1 MGFEMGH
8 ELDRTRYILPKLSK
22 GNYNTLMKLITN
34 SLRFDPSDPAKFRLH
49 VLDHYYKYGWRSTV
63 DAFGVKKSTLYD
75 WKKIF
80 EKSKKN
86 IVSLV
91 PISTRPKNVRQMT
104 INVELL
110 DLIKSFRLEFGN
122 LSKYKIKPFLDEYS
136 KSKGLTSY
144 GTTKIGVLIKRRN
157 YFFEGKNKRKK
168 YKRPL
173 TPRIKK
179 APKESVPGYIEMDS
193 ITLWVLGK
201 RYYFFTAIDVVTKY
215 AWVVITTRLSS
226 REAKLALMEFRNH
239 YGEEVRRVQT
249 DNGHEFLKE
258 FDEYLETI
266 QIKHEFIY
274 PRSPKINGVV
284 ERFNRSLQ
292 EEFIERNDEIFY
304 DQEKFIQKL
313 TKYLIWYNTLRPHH
327 SLGLISPQAYLEKIR

>member
-122 LSKYKIKPFLDEYS
+122 LSKYKIKPFLDEY
-136 KSKGLTSY
+136 
-144 GTTKIGVLIKRRN
+144 
-157 YFFEGKNKRKK
+157 
-168 YKRPL
+168 
-173 TPRIKK
+173 
-179 APKESVPGYIEMDS
+179 
-193 ITLWVLGK
+193 
-201 RYYFFTAIDVVTKY
+201 
-215 AWVVITTRLSS
+215 
-226 REAKLALMEFRNH
+226 
-239 YGEEVRRVQT
+239 
-249 DNGHEFLKE
+249 
-258 FDEYLETI
+258 
-266 QIKHEFIY
+266 
-274 PRSPKINGVV
+274 
-284 ERFNRSLQ
+284 
-292 EEFIERNDEIFY
+292 
-304 DQEKFIQKL
+304 
-313 TKYLIWYNTLRPHH
+313 
-327 SLGLISPQAYLEKIR
+327 